1 MSDGF
6 FLFGFAVTG
15 GRHAYPPQVNVAAT
29 HAENEGNVAAAAA
42 GGSRKRGREVGDDL
56 ASQWHQQHQQHQ
68 QHLLNVPN
76 FHQTQT
82 TGPGSVVNPQST
94 TAAAAAGGGG
104 GGVSTGLRLAF
115 ENDRLR
121 STSPV
126 STSGRPEVTAK
137 NLVASMAE
145 DFSSHLQKER
155 DEIEHL
161 LKIQVHT

>member
-1 MSDGF
+1 MVCMPIT
-6 FLFGFAVTG
+6 AKNPMVAQ
-15 GRHAYPPQVNVAAT
+15 HAPVSA
-29 HAENEGNVAAAAA
+29 
-42 GGSRKRGREVGDDL
+42 
-56 ASQWHQQHQQHQ
+56 
-68 QHLLNVPN
+68 N
-76 FHQTQT
+76 FHQTRT
-82 TGPGSVVNPQST
+82 TGPRSVVNPQST
-94 TAAAAAGGGG
+94 TAAAAAGGG

-137 NLVASMAE
+137 NLVASMAD

-161 LKIQVHT
+161 LKIQVHIWMHFKLQYKRVSILTSNQPRSPKERVCLLMLSCSGGAVLPLCRQVS